1 MRRYILSALVAFSL
15 VSCGRIESAERAVF
29 TAKTAFEAS
38 LIVAVAYASLP
49 RCSDTQ
55 LAPCSDREL
64 VKKANTAAQL
74 AATVLASAEQVVR
87 RPDVPENVA
96 KAQALT
102 AKTAVAQ
109 FLEVTAEMEG
119 AR

>member
-1 MRRYILSALVAFSL
+1 MRRWFVGFLAVVSLSA
-15 VSCGRIESAERAVF
+15 CGGIESAERAVF
-29 TAKTAFEAS
+29 AAKTAFEGS
-38 LIVAVAYASLP
+38 LVVAVAYASLP

-55 LAPCSDREL
+55 PVPCSDREL
-64 VKKANTAAQL
+64 VVRANAAAQL
-74 AATVLASAEQVVR
+74 AAAVLASAEQVVR

-109 FLEVTAEMEG
+109 FLEITTEMEG
-119 AR
+119 VR